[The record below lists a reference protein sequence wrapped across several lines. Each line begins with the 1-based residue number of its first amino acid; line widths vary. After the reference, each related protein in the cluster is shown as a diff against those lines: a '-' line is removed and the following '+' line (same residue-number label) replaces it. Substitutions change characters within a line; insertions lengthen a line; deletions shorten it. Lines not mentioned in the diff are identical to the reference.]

1 MRAAMRCTAPMK
13 APSPPPTM
21 PRRMRPPVRPSVCSL
36 ASSLANNP
44 LQQGRKLGPNT
55 RSPRDHRA
63 AALQPTYR
71 QKITHPAAGFLDE
84 NNPGHDV
91 PGIEMQFNETIKP
104 AAGYIGE

>member
-21 PRRMRPPVRPSVCSL
+21 PRRMRPPVRHGERSL
-36 ASSLANNP
+36 TSSLANNL

-55 RSPRDHRA
+55 RGRRDHRA
-63 AALQPTYR
+63 APSHPVLSE
-71 QKITHPAAGFLDE
+71 KITHPAAGFLDE

-91 PGIEMQFNETIKP
+91 PGIEMQLNETVEP
-104 AAGYIGE
+104 AAGYMGQ